1 MDKLNKGELF
11 SPAHKATIAVNVIA
25 ILLGIFITIFYI
37 ICKVLHTYPCYNKLT
52 VNLIILVDNIIRVI
66 PLAYILKDGDDY
78 NFLKYGQAFLLI
90 FFDKFF
96 LIILTNQIL
105 IQYFGIMHTNFYFD
119 NEKKIFFI
127 GTGLSAIISIILAA
141 VFIKIGGYVY
151 KEDDLYYY
159 GDNKLSSKI
168 TTDTIYYSILLVI
181 NVFCLVIIIINSSK
195 WNKKSKKEGMENIYY
210 EHNFIQSLL
219 KFIVN
224 TLTYVISFLIIYRCL
239 SGYGI
244 TDLIYL
250 INCLIVNI
258 VYCFNKFVNNAFCNT
273 FCICIY
279 KNLSINQ
286 QNVTKSDTY
295 NIMND
300 EDDDDDD
307 Y

>member
-1 MDKLNKGELF
+1 
-11 SPAHKATIAVNVIA
+11 
-25 ILLGIFITIFYI
+25 
-37 ICKVLHTYPCYNKLT
+37 
-52 VNLIILVDNIIRVI
+52 
-66 PLAYILKDGDDY
+66 
-78 NFLKYGQAFLLI
+78 
-90 FFDKFF
+90 
-96 LIILTNQIL
+96 
-105 IQYFGIMHTNFYFD
+105 MHTNFYFD

-250 INCLIVNI
+250 IN
-258 VYCFNKFVNNAFCNT
+258 
-273 FCICIY
+273 
-279 KNLSINQ
+279 
-286 QNVTKSDTY
+286 
-295 NIMND
+295 
-300 EDDDDDD
+300 
-307 Y
+307 

>member
-1 MDKLNKGELF
+1 MSENPDRKLY
-11 SPAHKATIAVNVIA
+11 SPAHIATLTVNGIG

-37 ICKVLHTYPCYNKLT
+37 SCKVLHTYPCYNKLT
-52 VNLIILVDNIIRVI
+52 VNLIILLDNIIRII
-66 PLAYILKDGDDY
+66 PLGITKDGEY
-78 NFLKYGQAFLLI
+78 EFWKGAQAFLLI

-159 GDNKLSSKI
+159 GDNKDPSKI
-168 TTDTIYYSILLVI
+168 TTDTVYYSILLVI

-258 VYCFNKFVNNAFCNT
+258 VYCFNKVVIKEFCKR
-273 FCICIY
+273 FCCFIY
-279 KNLSINQ
+279 KN
-286 QNVTKSDTY
+286 Y
-295 NIMND
+295 NIND
-300 EDDDDDD
+300 TNIHRITTYGDTDDDNYDDDD
-307 Y
+307 

>member
-1 MDKLNKGELF
+1 MSDNPDRKLY
-11 SPAHKATIAVNVIA
+11 SPAHIATLTVNGIG

-37 ICKVLHTYPCYNKLT
+37 SCKVLHTYPCYNKLT
-52 VNLIILVDNIIRVI
+52 VNLIILLDNIIRII
-66 PLAYILKDGDDY
+66 PLGITKDGEY
-78 NFLKYGQAFLLI
+78 EFWKGAQAFLLI

-105 IQYFGIMHTNFYFD
+105 IQYFGIMHTNFYFKH
-119 NEKKIFFI
+119 EKKIFFI
-127 GTGLSAIISIILAA
+127 GTILSAIISIILASI
-141 VFIKIGGYVY
+141 FIGGGYESKSDKLYFYGKNDLPY
-151 KEDDLYYY
+151 K
-159 GDNKLSSKI
+159 KSI
-168 TTDTIYYSILLVI
+168 DTIYNSILLVI
-181 NVFCLVIIIINSSK
+181 NVICLVIIMINSSA
-195 WNKKSKKEGMENIYY
+195 WNKKSKKEGMDNIYY
-210 EHNFIQSLL
+210 EHNFIQALI
-219 KFIVN
+219 KFLVN

-279 KNLSINQ
+279 KNLPINQ
-286 QNVTKSDTY
+286 QNVKKSDTY

-307 Y
+307 DY